1 MARPIEVIL
10 TEDSQAGKAGELRK
24 AKPGFVR
31 NFLLP
36 KGLAVVADRFN
47 MQAFEQK
54 KAQLE
59 EQAVLKREQ
68 AEKTRDIIGED
79 NSVNLEARAGESG
92 KLFGAV
98 TKEKIAEAIN
108 QSFKTQLT
116 KENIVLRNPIKETG
130 DHKVE
135 LDFGSNVKSRIKV
148 RVTSA

>member
-10 TEDSQAGKAGELRK
+10 TEDSEAGKAGQLRK
-24 AKPGFVR
+24 AKPGYVR

-36 KGLAVVADRFN
+36 KGLAVIADRFN
-47 MQAFEQK
+47 MQAFEQR
-54 KAQLE
+54 KAELE
-59 EQAVLKREQ
+59 QQAEVKRAN

-79 NSVNLEARAGESG
+79 NSVNMEARAGESG

-116 KENIVLRNPIKETG
+116 KDNIVLRNPIKETG

-135 LDFGSNVKSRIKV
+135 LDLGSNVKSRIKI
-148 RVTSA
+148 RVSAA

>member
-1 MARPIEVIL
+1 
-10 TEDSQAGKAGELRK
+10 
-24 AKPGFVR
+24 
-31 NFLLP
+31 
-36 KGLAVVADRFN
+36 

>member
-10 TEDSQAGKAGELRK
+10 TEDSEAGKAGELRK
-24 AKPGFVR
+24 AKPGYVR

-36 KGLAVVADRFN
+36 KGLAVIADRFN
-47 MQAFEQK
+47 MQAFEQR

-59 EQAVLKREQ
+59 QQAQVKREQ
-68 AEKTRDIIGED
+68 AEKTKQIIGEES
-79 NSVNLEARAGESG
+79 SVNLEARAGESG

-108 QSFKTQLT
+108 QSYKTNLS
-116 KENIVLRNPIKETG
+116 KDNILLRNPIKETG

-135 LDFGSNVKSRIKV
+135 LDFGSNIKSKIKV

>member
-10 TEDSQAGKAGELRK
+10 TEDSEAGKAGELRK
-24 AKPGFVR
+24 AKPGYVR

-47 MQAFEQK
+47 MQAFEQR
-54 KAQLE
+54 KAELE
-59 EQAVLKREQ
+59 KQAEVKRAN
-68 AEKTRDIIGED
+68 AEKTKDTIGED
-79 NSVNLEARAGESG
+79 SSVNLEARAGESG

-116 KENIVLRNPIKETG
+116 KDNIVLREPIKETG
-130 DHKVE
+130 DHKVD
-135 LDFGSNVKSRIKV
+135 LDFGSNIKSRIKV
-148 RVTSA
+148 RVTAA